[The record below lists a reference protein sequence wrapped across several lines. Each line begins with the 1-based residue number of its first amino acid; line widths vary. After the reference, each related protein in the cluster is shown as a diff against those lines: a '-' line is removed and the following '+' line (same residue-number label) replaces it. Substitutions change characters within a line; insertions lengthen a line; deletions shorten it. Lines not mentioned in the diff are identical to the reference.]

1 MSETVNDPTMSGVVL
16 VLMLVRSSIA
26 WSLLWS
32 KDEMPAAELNDEV
45 DRDVQASAVT
55 VREFRCGSHRQIF
68 TSKYWDILPFYR
80 GIYERYLY
88 W

>member
-1 MSETVNDPTMSGVVL
+1 MSGVVL
-16 VLMLVRSSIA
+16 VLMLVRSLNA

-32 KDEMPAAELNDEV
+32 KHEMPAAELNDEV
-45 DRDVQASAVT
+45 DSDVQASAVT
-55 VREFRCGSHRQIF
+55 AREFRCGSHPQTFIG
-68 TSKYWDILPFYR
+68 TSFRFYR